1 MPALLNEIAERAR
14 LMLDDAWPAGRWLAL
29 LREVGPFG
37 AFNGLLTEWS
47 LQDSRPLLLTSPL
60 LLHSH

>member
-1 MPALLNEIAERAR
+1 MSGTRYQFSWFSSCTASN
-14 LMLDDAWPAGRWLAL
+14 GRWPAL

-47 LQDSRPLLLTSPL
+47 LQDSRPLRLTSPL